1 MKLSLLEWSVDN
13 SALNKLDGDELM
25 LGGIGRERGKLF
37 SGNFGKSSERPS
49 LKGGGGGGRD
59 R

>member
-13 SALNKLDGDELM
+13 SALNKLDGDELDA
-25 LGGIGRERGKLF
+25 GRDWERGKLF